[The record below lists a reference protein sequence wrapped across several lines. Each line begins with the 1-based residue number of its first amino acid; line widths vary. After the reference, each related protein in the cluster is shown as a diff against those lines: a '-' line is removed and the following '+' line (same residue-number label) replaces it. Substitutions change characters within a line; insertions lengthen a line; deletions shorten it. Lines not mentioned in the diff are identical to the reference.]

1 MIKNYNFLFCVFLT
15 VSPSL
20 AEDIWV
26 EGTAQAKKRITISS
40 PVEEVVEEVFVEEGD
55 TVVKGDV
62 LAKLLS
68 QRQELAV
75 KKLEYLITK
84 ARFEFEAVEDLY
96 AKKIES
102 RASYLEKKA
111 ELGSYEVDKELA
123 LNDISERLIKSPSDG
138 AIVFRL
144 IDPGESA
151 EKVKALFELIDSSSL
166 KLVFFLTTNYLD
178 QFKVGDEIVVEFPEV
193 KKFSQGKAK
202 LKFIDPQVDSRSGL
216 FRVRFEFDNSEAKI
230 KPGVRVRM
238 KVPPA
243 S

>member
-1 MIKNYNFLFCVFLT
+1 MIKHFKFLIFIFLT
-15 VSPSL
+15 VISSS
-20 AEDIWV
+20 AEDVWI
-26 EGTAQAKKRITISS
+26 EGTAQPKERITISS

-55 TVVKGDV
+55 NVVKGDV

-68 QRQELAV
+68 KRQELAV
-75 KKLEYLITK
+75 KKLEHLITK

-102 RASYLEKKA
+102 RATYLEKKA

-123 LNDISERLIKSPSDG
+123 ENDISERLIKSPSDG
-138 AIVFRL
+138 VIVYRL

-151 EKVKALFELIDSSSL
+151 EKVEALFELIDASSL
-166 KLVFFLTTNYLD
+166 KLVFFLTTDYLD
-178 QFKVGDEIVVEFPEV
+178 QLKVGNEVVVDFPEV
-193 KKFSQGKAK
+193 TSSSQGKAT

-216 FRVRFEFDNSEAKI
+216 FRVMFEFDNAIAKI

-238 KVPPA
+238 KVP
-243 S
+243 SES

>member
-1 MIKNYNFLFCVFLT
+1 MIKHFNFILCVFLT
-15 VSPSL
+15 LSPSL

-26 EGTAQAKKRITISS
+26 EGTAQAKERITISS

-75 KKLEYLITK
+75 KKLEHLITK

-111 ELGSYEVDKELA
+111 ELGSFEVDKELA

-138 AIVFRL
+138 DIVYRL

-166 KLVFFLTTNYLD
+166 KLVFFLTTNFLD
-178 QFKVGDEIVVEFPEV
+178 QFEVGDEVVVEFPEV

-238 KVPPA
+238 KVPTE

>member
-1 MIKNYNFLFCVFLT
+1 MMKYFIFLIFIFLA
-15 VSPSL
+15 VISSS
-20 AEDIWV
+20 AEDVWI
-26 EGTAQAKKRITISS
+26 EGTAQPKERITISS

-55 TVVKGDV
+55 KVVKGDV

-68 QRQELAV
+68 KRQELAV
-75 KKLEYLITK
+75 KKLEHLITK

-111 ELGSYEVDKELA
+111 ELGSFEVDKELA

-138 AIVFRL
+138 DIVYRL

-166 KLVFFLTTNYLD
+166 KLVFFLTTNFLD
-178 QFKVGDEIVVEFPEV
+178 QFEVGDEVVVEFPEV

-216 FRVRFEFDNSEAKI
+216 FRVRFEFDNSEANI
-230 KPGVRVRM
+230 KAGVRVRM
-238 KVPPA
+238 KVPTE

>member
-1 MIKNYNFLFCVFLT
+1 MIKNSNFLFFVFLT
-15 VSPSL
+15 VSPSS
-20 AEDIWV
+20 AEDIWI
-26 EGTAQAKKRITISS
+26 EGTAQPKERITISS
-40 PVEEVVEEVFVEEGD
+40 PVEEVVEDVFVEEGD
-55 TVVKGDV
+55 SVVRGDV

-75 KKLEYLITK
+75 KKLEHLITK

-102 RASYLEKKA
+102 RVSYLEKKA

-123 LNDISERLIKSPSDG
+123 ENDISERLIKSPSDG
-138 AIVFRL
+138 VIVYRL

-151 EKVKALFELIDSSSL
+151 EKVKALFELIDASSL
-166 KLVFFLTTNYLD
+166 KLVFYLTANYLD
-178 QFKVGDEIVVEFPEV
+178 QFKVGDEVVVEFPEV
-193 KKFSQGKAK
+193 TKFSQGKAK